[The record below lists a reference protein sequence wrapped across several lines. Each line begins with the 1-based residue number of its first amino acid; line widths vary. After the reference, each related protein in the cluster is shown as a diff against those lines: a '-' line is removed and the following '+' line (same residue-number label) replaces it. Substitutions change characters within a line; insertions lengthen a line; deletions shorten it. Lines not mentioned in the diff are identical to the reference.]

1 MKTLNSL
8 SNHVSGLSAKT
19 VHTSAHSFGLGMTG
33 FGKWD
38 VTSQH
43 AKFLFSNPSSLST
56 SRGNPNSGFT
66 SSVNNSESPLSLK
79 FEHILVGDRFSS
91 KRINNLKSVISENK
105 FGFDPDR
112 TGNCDQDSANQQFQG
127 DFKSAVIDSKTVNSK
142 KTDQQNRKA
151 SPRKIASGA
160 KSFIHTPIIAGE
172 FQ

>member
-1 MKTLNSL
+1 
-8 SNHVSGLSAKT
+8 
-19 VHTSAHSFGLGMTG
+19 MTG
-33 FGKWD
+33 FGKRD

-66 SSVNNSESPLSLK
+66 ASVNNSESPLRLK
-79 FEHILVGDRFSS
+79 FEHILVGDALSS
-91 KRINNLKSVISENK
+91 ERVYNLKSVISENK
-105 FGFDPDR
+105 FGFNPDR
-112 TGNCDQDSANQQFQG
+112 AGNCDQHSTNRQFEG

-142 KTDQQNRKA
+142 KTYQQNRKA

-172 FQ
+172 SQ